1 MSQYKVLAQKLAD
14 GSVAPVGPNGPIIL
28 QKKLV
33 RDPSWPDD
41 MAPVLA
47 AQTDAEYG
55 AIKSILL
62 YMSPDGSD
70 ANDGL
75 SVEYPLKTFTRATD
89 IARGFKGEVILYLL
103 PGTYNPTNKISDSML
118 YGTNYKCRLFGRSLD
133 FAEIRAYVPASKP
146 VLEAT
151 GIGVACYGFTIFRNI
166 EFHCPVHLMYPNF
179 FGLYSCNIIQA
190 SDAESSRL
198 LTVDGGAVCSAGT
211 CNFKITKNLDN
222 YSPINVT
229 TGGYFCGYADNNMER
244 TATGLNKYFLILGSR
259 ATCFQYEGKIN
270 FSDASGKPLSVYN
283 TGVFYNNGNAAPA
296 GTYMEEHA
304 IAY

>member
-14 GSVAPVGPNGPIIL
+14 GSTVPVGPNGPVIL

-89 IARGFKGEVILYLL
+89 IARRRKGEVILYLL

-118 YGTNYKCRLFGRSLD
+118 YGANYKCRLFGRSLD
-133 FAEIRAYVPASKP
+133 FAEIRAYDPASKP

-166 EFHCPVHLMYPNF
+166 EFHCPVRLVYPAF

-198 LTVDGGAVCSAGT
+198 LTVDAGAICSAGS

-222 YSPINVT
+222 LIPIEIV
-229 TGGYFCGYADNNMER
+229 TGGYFIGYANNNMER
-244 TATGLNKYFLILGSR
+244 TPTAATKYLLGVGSR
-259 ATCFQYEGKIN
+259 AGVHQYDGKIN
-270 FSDASGKPLSVYN
+270 FSDSSGKPLAVYN
-283 TGVFYNNGNAAPA
+283 SASFFNNGNAAPT
-296 GTYMEEHA
+296 GSFIEEKA
-304 IAY
+304 LVW